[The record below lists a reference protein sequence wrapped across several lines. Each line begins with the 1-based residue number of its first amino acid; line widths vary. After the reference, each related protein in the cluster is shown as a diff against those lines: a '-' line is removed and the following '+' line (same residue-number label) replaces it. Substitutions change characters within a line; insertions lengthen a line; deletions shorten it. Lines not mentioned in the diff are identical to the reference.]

1 MKVGKLLLALSVIA
15 LLSSEIIGVGQSGN
29 SRRVSLRIR
38 NLPAAAAQ
46 DRVFIKVIKL
56 EDSSILSVFQ
66 QSAPKELVLN
76 IPATQELLIGTYF
89 TLSPPI
95 FYQGSVGSYSGKS
108 MEMTMENAAR
118 AAPRAAA
125 SFPTHPPAHGKA
137 IGYNPDD
144 FTVSGPKGESWLN
157 RSLMDVA
164 VCYLAEYQCDNNDEN
179 SYITVESANPY
190 GMAKVLAELNLERTP
205 GFDPE
210 SVVTPHI
217 IGATHLVKGGFVL
230 GEETITA
237 NLRLEDSAGQR
248 HCALFS
254 DWIAQGLARSN
265 RTCRERNYQRS
276 LPGKTVA
283 WHSLG

>member
-1 MKVGKLLLALSVIA
+1 
-15 LLSSEIIGVGQSGN
+15 
-29 SRRVSLRIR
+29 
-38 NLPAAAAQ
+38 
-46 DRVFIKVIKL
+46 
-56 EDSSILSVFQ
+56 
-66 QSAPKELVLN
+66 
-76 IPATQELLIGTYF
+76 
-89 TLSPPI
+89 
-95 FYQGSVGSYSGKS
+95 
-108 MEMTMENAAR
+108 
-118 AAPRAAA
+118 
-125 SFPTHPPAHGKA
+125 
-137 IGYNPDD
+137 
-144 FTVSGPKGESWLN
+144 
-157 RSLMDVA
+157 
-164 VCYLAEYQCDNNDEN
+164 
-179 SYITVESANPY
+179 
-190 GMAKVLAELNLERTP
+190 MAKVLAELNLERTP

-217 IGATHLVKGGFVL
+217 IGATHLVKGDFVL